1 MKWKEYLELAGF
13 LLVILGLY
21 LVQREI
27 VLNRTIARAEL
38 VQETA
43 HNFFEIDQLLMTPPM
58 NETWIKS
65 ANSPETLSTEEKL
78 SLNLFLENILV
89 QYDRECLFYFFDILD
104 ECEFYPRT
112 TSLKYFGT
120 AYGRE
125 YWETARNNRPNQIV
139 AGVIDRVLAAEPSTD
154 INAIMNLNIGTSIQN

>member
-43 HNFFEIDQLLMTPPM
+43 HNFFEKQKGDG
-58 NETWIKS
+58 K
-65 ANSPETLSTEEKL
+65 
-78 SLNLFLENILV
+78 
-89 QYDRECLFYFFDILD
+89 
-104 ECEFYPRT
+104 
-112 TSLKYFGT
+112 SLKSNAGLL
-120 AYGRE
+120 A
-125 YWETARNNRPNQIV
+125 IV
-139 AGVIDRVLAAEPSTD
+139 NE
-154 INAIMNLNIGTSIQN
+154 